1 MTDIGLT
8 RGQILYIQWPI
19 KLDQKPA
26 NHVVLNINGA
36 SVELI
41 KDDQV
46 IAIFT
51 QMDKEL
57 ILVYEQDWFYRLIVE
72 NTEWMPIGDIEYDF
86 TVLDLNNNVLSS
98 DNGVI
103 SVYE

>member
-8 RGQILYIQWPI
+8 RGQTLYMQWPI
-19 KLDQKPA
+19 KLDQKPEH
-26 NHVVLNINGA
+26 HVVLNINGA

-51 QMDKEL
+51 QMDREL
-57 ILVYEQDWFYRLIVE
+57 VLVYEQSWFYRLIVN
-72 NTEWMPIGDIEYDF
+72 NTQWMPLGDIDYDF
-86 TVLDLNNNVLSS
+86 MVLDLNNSVLSS